1 MKNKERH
8 FHKSFYEIL
17 EKCTKAELITR
28 LEDSDKEVRKERW
41 KLDMSGEYQ
50 IRILKNKK
58 EVQELNFTWDDNPH
72 GARWDEVKDLEHSLH
87 TGAKQCSQQSS
98 LECAF
103 TPTRLHTISS
113 GQHNTLASW
122 FWNRTRTCQS
132 ANSS

>member
-1 MKNKERH
+1 MKKQERH

-28 LEDSDKEVRKERW
+28 LENSDKEVRKERW

-72 GARWDEVKDLEHSLH
+72 GARWDELKDLEHSLMN
-87 TGAKQCSQQSS
+87 AYQDYESIVESIVLIKNDWD
-98 LECAF
+98 E
-103 TPTRLHTISS
+103 R
-113 GQHNTLASW
+113 
-122 FWNRTRTCQS
+122 R
-132 ANSS
+132 